1 MGVIY
6 KNYLKQVNL
15 YINNNFFINPF
26 IEYQIKEYIIND
38 RRLKELEKKYLINK
52 IDGFRFEYLK
62 GLGNG
67 NFNIFKLPKRI
78 ICFENIYFLMCH
90 IKRGNLNKKKYIR
103 KIETNLDKLFI
114 KDEQENEVG
123 KMVKHMYKIFRN

>member
-38 RRLKELEKKYLINK
+38 RRLEELEKKYLINK

-78 ICFENIYFLMCH
+78 ICFENIYFLMCY
-90 IKRGNLNKKKYIR
+90 IKNSNLNTKEYIR
-103 KIETNLDKLFI
+103 RIEANLDNTFI
-114 KDEQENEVG
+114 KEEQKNELK
-123 KMVKHMYKIFRN
+123 KMLYSNAG

>member
-52 IDGFRFEYLK
+52 IDGFRVEYLK

-90 IKRGNLNKKKYIR
+90 IKNSNLNTKEVIR
-103 KIETNLDKLFI
+103 RIEANLDNTFI
-114 KDEQENEVG
+114 KEEQKNELK
-123 KMVKHMYKIFRN
+123 KMLYSNAG